1 MSREERRVVILGA
14 TGSIGTQTLDVI
26 ERLNEKGYPF
36 SVIALS
42 AGKNIPLL
50 AEQIE
55 RFGPHSVCVGDEE
68 GAEGLRGRFPS
79 LDILTGEG
87 GLCELAQIEGADL
100 VVNALVGAVGL
111 APTLAALSLGRTVAL
126 ANKES
131 LVVGGDLVTACLEE
145 HGGAILP
152 IDSEHNALFQ
162 CLRGGRTCEV
172 KRIII
177 TASGG
182 PFLRTPLPKLPYVR
196 VEEALSHPNW
206 AMGSRITIDS
216 ATMVNKGFEVIEAH
230 HLFALPYERIE
241 AIIHPESVIHSLVE
255 YQDGSILAE
264 LAASDMRIPI
274 QYALTYPERAETE
287 LPRLDL
293 SEVAAMRFEPLDHD
307 RFPAFATVLSA
318 AEEGRTATAAINAA
332 DEVLVKRFLV
342 EEIPFTGIASGLR
355 VILDRWRVA
364 SPDLNEDRITLKSIL
379 DADRWA
385 REEARNLS
393 LSDL

>member
-68 GAEGLRGRFPS
+68 GAKGLRGRFPS

-131 LVVGGDLVTACLEE
+131 LVIGGGLVTACLEE

-241 AIIHPESVIHSLVE
+241 RSSTRNRSSTRWSSTRMGRSSPSLPPRTCASRSNTPSPTPNGPRRNSHVSTSVRS
-255 YQDGSILAE
+255 QQCGSSRSI
-264 LAASDMRIPI
+264 M
-274 QYALTYPERAETE
+274 T
-287 LPRLDL
+287 
-293 SEVAAMRFEPLDHD
+293 
-307 RFPAFATVLSA
+307 
-318 AEEGRTATAAINAA
+318 
-332 DEVLVKRFLV
+332 
-342 EEIPFTGIASGLR
+342 
-355 VILDRWRVA
+355 A
-364 SPDLNEDRITLKSIL
+364 SPPLLRSFPQRK
-379 DADRWA
+379 
-385 REEARNLS
+385 REERPQR
-393 LSDL
+393 